1 MFYPKKIPREKNTTI
16 QKFFK
21 GDIFSRNVGNKRSRK
36 PDVEEP
42 RRTFFSPDYTRCQ
55 VARPSRQ
62 PRRLFYFFPHCS
74 FSIPPT
80 PDLYSEF
87 FHFFL
92 SSFLPLF
99 PYLSSSPRV
108 MHDTRD
114 KNNRDYFGGSLRFNL
129 RLEEERSNIM
139 YHD

>member
-55 VARPSRQ
+55 VAFETTSKIFIFFPTVPSRF
-62 PRRLFYFFPHCS
+62 L
-74 FSIPPT
+74 PPLIFT
-80 PDLYSEF
+80 LEF